1 MDNKKL
7 IVIAVVVIL
16 LASGIGFW
24 YWSQQK
30 VKAPAGDPARVSPQ
44 ETPEAKGAVGTAKT
58 ISESVP
64 EIQTNPGEKVPEV
77 NPLDRTN
84 PFKYTNPLR

>member
-1 MDNKKL
+1 MVDGNKKTISI
-7 IVIAVVVIL
+7 IVIVLVIL
-16 LASGIGFW
+16 ASVVGFW

-30 VKAPAGDPARVSPQ
+30 EAGAPKEKS
-44 ETPEAKGAVGTAKT
+44 AVETAKT

-64 EIQTNPGEKVPEV
+64 EIQTNLGEKVPEI
-77 NPLDRTN
+77 NPLDRAN

>member
-1 MDNKKL
+1 MLYIGTVAVLILIGGLIWFWLKKE
-7 IVIAVVVIL
+7 VEVP
-16 LASGIGFW
+16 
-24 YWSQQK
+24 K
-30 VKAPAGDPARVSPQ
+30 
-44 ETPEAKGAVGTAKT
+44 EKGAVETAKT

-77 NPLDRTN
+77 NPLDRAN